1 MYKGQ
6 LSIGTEGAQM
16 QETLSRKSTYSNGLI
31 EQRLA
36 AFKPISLLE
45 MSTHNLQ
52 KRIDTKYLFTTETL
66 ALILPILK
74 ADFYILEIDDKRI
87 QTYEN
92 LYFDTESY
100 VFYNKHHNGH
110 TNRYKVR
117 KRFYRDSNLTFLEV
131 KHKNNKS
138 VTNKKRI
145 RLPSDRKNIK
155 KFITENLPK
164 EYKYL
169 VPVLRN
175 SYKRISLISKE
186 GVVRLTLDID
196 LSFSNPEFSNHK
208 AVSGLAIAELKR
220 SSHAKS
226 ESFERVLKYFE
237 IKQSSF
243 SKYCIGC
250 SIFNHNLKKNRFKPI
265 LNQLRK
271 FS

>member
-1 MYKGQ
+1 
-6 LSIGTEGAQM
+6 M
-16 QETLSRKSTYSNGLI
+16 QETLSREIDSSSLV
-31 EQRLA
+31 EQKLA
-36 AFKPISLLE
+36 AFEAISLSE

-52 KRIDTKYLFTTETL
+52 RRIDTKYLFTIDTL

-74 ADFYILEIDDKRI
+74 ADFYVLEIENKRI

-92 LYFDTESY
+92 LYFDTDSY
-100 VFYNKHHNGH
+100 VFYTKHHNGH
-110 TNRYKVR
+110 SNRYKVR
-117 KRFYRDSNLTFLEV
+117 KRFYKDSKLSFLEI
-131 KHKNNKS
+131 KHKDNKS
-138 VTNKKRI
+138 VTNKMRI
-145 RLPSDRKNIK
+145 QLPNDRKNIK
-155 KFITENLPK
+155 KFITDNLPK

-175 SYKRISLISKE
+175 SYKRIALISKE
-186 GVVRLTLDID
+186 DVVRLTLDID
-196 LSFSNPEFSNHK
+196 LTFSKPDFSATKPIN
-208 AVSGLAIAELKR
+208 GLAIAELKR

-250 SIFNHNLKKNRFKPI
+250 SINNHALKRNRFKPI

-271 FS
+271 LS